1 MILNKDRKSRSSIC
15 LDLGKVRRQ
24 DTERSSSRLRPESSI
39 SKFSEA
45 LNQKLSTVLSTRTV
59 CGMKTLS
66 NLSFHNTMQ
75 PPSFSKIIEKLEDIT
90 SKNSITQLH
99 NPLKEDELYYF
110 SLHKR
115 AKLFFNIESLNRV
128 SPLTIKLNQTGKITT
143 FVSDSFSLPDQEN
156 HIKKFDS
163 DTIIITDSNYR
174 FKSKTLYFCMIA
186 SDACDLRLQ
195 FEFRKK
201 ESLSKSARIRNT
213 KAKNDRE
220 INKIRNDIILKQ
232 QFTAHVN
239 SILEGRRK
247 KVLKL
252 SGYKDFLKIN
262 KTFTHI
268 KEKKEVIRSKSEERL
283 VKEKQVNVRRTLLM
297 NEKKSKMQELLIKQQ
312 MRFMVIENR
321 EAIKKQQALKEMRIK
336 TWINWIYLVK
346 TGINLLEKFREFKI
360 EKIKKRNSIAR
371 IQKGYRRWNT
381 RFFDN
386 VSKELIHARNTLLMF
401 QGIVKPFTKQS
412 KIKFLKFLNESVSE
426 IKPFL
431 VFDGY
436 LSKIVFIQK
445 FFKEY
450 LALRD
455 FLMNKGVKIWM
466 VQISR
471 IIKKF
476 INSSPNNKFLEQV
489 LKIKDLKRNDYL
501 REFVRERCRNRRV
514 TWHNISQFLPSKGDV
529 YKLIKMASI
538 DS

>member
-1 MILNKDRKSRSSIC
+1 MC
-15 LDLGKVRRQ
+15 LDLRSVKRQ
-24 DTERSSSRLRPESSI
+24 DPERSSSRLRPESSI
-39 SKFSEA
+39 SKLSEA

-66 NLSFHNTMQ
+66 NLSFHNSIQ

-90 SKNSITQLH
+90 SKNSINQLH

-110 SLHKR
+110 SLQKR
-115 AKLFFNIESLNRV
+115 AKLFFNIESLHRV

-156 HIKKFDS
+156 HLKKFNS
-163 DTIIITDSNYR
+163 DTITRSDPNYR
-174 FKSKTLYFCMIA
+174 FKCKTLYFCMIA
-186 SDACDLRLQ
+186 AEACDLRLQ
-195 FEFRKK
+195 YEFRKK
-201 ESLSKSARIRNT
+201 ENFSKSERIRSTRSKTN
-213 KAKNDRE
+213 RE
-220 INKIRNDIILKQ
+220 IEKIRNDINLKQ

-239 SILEGRRK
+239 SILQGRRN

-252 SGYKDFLKIN
+252 SGNKNFLRIN
-262 KTFTHI
+262 KTFTDI
-268 KEKKEVIRSKSEERL
+268 KEKKEVIRSRSEERL
-283 VKEKQVNVRRTLLM
+283 VKEKQVNVRRALLI

-312 MRFMVIENR
+312 MRFQVIENR
-321 EAIKKQQALKEMRIK
+321 EAIRKQQALTTMRIK
-336 TWINWIYLVK
+336 TWIGWIYLLK
-346 TGINLLEKFREFKI
+346 TGMSVLDKFREFKI

-381 RFFDN
+381 KFFDN

-401 QGIVKPFTKQS
+401 QGILKPFNKQF
-412 KIKFLKFLNESVSE
+412 KKKFCRVLNESVSE

-431 VFDGY
+431 VFEGY
-436 LSKIVFIQK
+436 LNKIVFIQK

-455 FLMNKGVKIWM
+455 FLMNKGLKMWVI
-466 VQISR
+466 QISS

-476 INSSPNNKFLEQV
+476 MNSSPNNKFLEQV
-489 LKIKDLKRNDYL
+489 LKIKDFKRNDYL
-501 REFVRERCRNRRV
+501 REFVTERCRNRRV
-514 TWHNISQFLPSKGDV
+514 TWHNVTQLLPSKGDV